1 MLWVG
6 FIAIALIMGID
17 KFFNLLTNWE
27 CYLAPWIENLSPFT
41 TQGTMMAIG
50 IVETIA
56 AIAMVLRPR

>member
-27 CYLAPWIENLSPFT
+27 SYLAPWIENLSAFS

-50 IVETIA
+50 IVEAIA